1 MSLVIVSLRG
11 SDWSTGLY
19 EAVHHISNSKCS
31 IHSQLQSNTSISEDN
46 RVSESW
52 GTHFLI
58 VIGVVIR
65 LQASLRL
72 YKFICLAS

>member
-19 EAVHHISNSKCS
+19 EAIHHISNSKCS
-31 IHSQLQSNTSISEDN
+31 IHSQFQSNASISEDN

-52 GTHFLI
+52 RTHFLY
-58 VIGVVIR
+58 
-65 LQASLRL
+65 L
-72 YKFICLAS
+72 YKSCHSITSLSKSI